1 MRNHKYRSVE
11 DLEKDVF
18 LLCHNAQTYNLE
30 GSQVNLRTFCYI
42 QAIREPLRVYFV
54 GVNRFESQS
63 EKGHLMLWLSVCM
76 YVCVCVR
83 ACVCA
88 CVPVCVRVCQPMQ
101 IYEDSIVIKSVF
113 TSARQRIVTDE
124 EQKETVG
131 GSHSDN
137 GGAAEDQF
145 VPSAGESYIWKK
157 TRSQLCISMSQQRLI
172 SQYFKHLSCRR
183 LNC

>member
-42 QAIREPLRVYFV
+42 QAIKESLRVYFV

-83 ACVCA
+83 ACLC
-88 CVPVCVRVCQPMQ
+88 VCVCVDHCRSM
-101 IYEDSIVIKSVF
+101 
-113 TSARQRIVTDE
+113 RIQLSSSLFSRAQGRESSQTRNRRRPLAAVTAIME
-124 EQKETVG
+124 VQLKTNLFHQEVRATFGQKRG
-131 GSHSDN
+131 PSYAFPCLNRDLFHNSLN
-137 GGAAEDQF
+137 IFPAED
-145 VPSAGESYIWKK
+145 
-157 TRSQLCISMSQQRLI
+157 
-172 SQYFKHLSCRR
+172 
-183 LNC
+183 